1 MKNLIVLALVAV
13 VAVEAMPQAV
23 EGNSLTPSA
32 AVPQSPGMILTAAQG
47 TIPTQLVQIASPL
60 FQGAPATA
68 GPGQAAPQLFSLTPI
83 MIHQLSEAEQNA
95 LAHREFLK
103 IWEAQAIRNQAI
115 PVAPVDP
122 VPAAAP
128 VPDPAPAPTSETF
141 SLTLETAPPV
151 DSAPAA
157 IAEPIAVV

>member
-1 MKNLIVLALVAV
+1 MKNLVVLALVAV

-32 AVPQSPGMILTAAQG
+32 AVPQTPGMILTAAQG

-68 GPGQAAPQLFSLTPI
+68 GPGPAAPQLFSLTPI

-103 IWEAQAIRNQAI
+103 IWKPRRSATRHSYCSCR
-115 PVAPVDP
+115 PHPCSCP
-122 VPAAAP
+122 R
-128 VPDPAPAPTSETF
+128 PAPP
-141 SLTLETAPPV
+141 LLPPPPRPDV
-151 DSAPAA
+151 
-157 IAEPIAVV
+157 

>member
-1 MKNLIVLALVAV
+1 
-13 VAVEAMPQAV
+13 MPQAV

-32 AVPQSPGMILTAAQG
+32 AVPQTPGMILTAAQG

-68 GPGQAAPQLFSLTPI
+68 GPGPAAPQLFSLTPI

-103 IWEAQAIRNQAI
+103 IWKPRRSATRPFLLLLSTPPLQLPPPLPR
-115 PVAPVDP
+115 PCSRPRP
-122 VPAAAP
+122 R
-128 VPDPAPAPTSETF
+128 PD
-141 SLTLETAPPV
+141 V
-151 DSAPAA
+151 
-157 IAEPIAVV
+157 

>member
-1 MKNLIVLALVAV
+1 MKNLVVLALVAV
-13 VAVEAMPQAV
+13 VAVEAMPQVV
-23 EGNSLTPSA
+23 EGNALTPSA
-32 AVPQSPGMILTAAQG
+32 AVPQTPGMILTAAQG

-68 GPGQAAPQLFSLTPI
+68 GPGQAAPQLFSLTPV

-115 PVAPVDP
+115 PIAPADP
-122 VPAAAP
+122 ALAIAPAPA
-128 VPDPAPAPTSETF
+128 PAPAPTSETF
-141 SLTLETAPPV
+141 SLTVETDPAA

-157 IAEPIAVV
+157 SSDPIAVV

>member
-1 MKNLIVLALVAV
+1 MKNLVVLALVAV

-32 AVPQSPGMILTAAQG
+32 AVPQTPGMILTAAQG

-68 GPGQAAPQLFSLTPI
+68 GPGPAAPQLFSLTPI
-83 MIHQLSEAEQNA
+83 MRIQNKALPLTPCLPSLLPRTQIHQLSEAEQNA

-103 IWEAQAIRNQAI
+103 IWKPRRSATRH
-115 PVAPVDP
+115 
-122 VPAAAP
+122 
-128 VPDPAPAPTSETF
+128 SYC
-141 SLTLETAPPV
+141 SY
-151 DSAPAA
+151 SAPAA
-157 IAEPIAVV
+157 SAEPIAVV